1 MAPSTATGKRRLSA
15 RGFTLVEL
23 MVVIAIIITIL
34 SIAIPRYTRA
44 IIRTKESVLKSN
56 LFTIRSVIDQYT
68 YDKEGPPQSIDELV
82 SEGYLRSV
90 PMDPFTESSTTWE
103 EISDVGPSG
112 ESGLFDVKSGSDR
125 TALDGSAYNEW

>member
-1 MAPSTATGKRRLSA
+1 MGRSIAIGKKKTGAP
-15 RGFTLVEL
+15 GFTLVEL

-34 SIAIPRYTRA
+34 SIAIPMYTRA

-68 YDKEGPPQSIDELV
+68 YDKEAPPQSLDELV

-90 PMDPFTESSTTWE
+90 PMDPFTESSTEWE
-103 EISDVGPSG
+103 QISDVGPSG

-125 TALDGSAYNEW
+125 VGLDGSSYSEW